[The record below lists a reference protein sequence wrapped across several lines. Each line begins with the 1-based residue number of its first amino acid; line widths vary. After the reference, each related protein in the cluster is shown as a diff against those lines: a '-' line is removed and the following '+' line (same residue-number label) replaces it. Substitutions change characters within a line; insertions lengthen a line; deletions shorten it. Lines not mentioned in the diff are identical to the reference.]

1 MFLQTLHTNAVP
13 LNWTKLDKD
22 RHNVRSPATVDALKK
37 GKNERERK
45 KMETEKKQLR
55 FNPKQFST

>member
-1 MFLQTLHTNAVP
+1 MILQTLLSNAVP

-45 KMETEKKQLR
+45 KDENGKKATTL
-55 FNPKQFST
+55 

>member
-22 RHNVRSPATVDALKK
+22 RHSVRPPATVDALKK
-37 GKNERERK
+37 VK
-45 KMETEKKQLR
+45 KENEKK
-55 FNPKQFST
+55 